1 MFKLTKTILKIFLI
15 ALIINPE
22 SSLANEGCDNALLF
36 ANELTD
42 STIEILNS
50 NELTNN
56 QKKSH
61 ISDLLTINVDF
72 TTMGKIMLGKYARK
86 INEEQELIYYEI
98 IEKMVSKTIYDRL
111 ETNDD
116 PDIMYSI
123 SNDNCREKGSKGKE
137 FLVDGDVMKN
147 NSRLASIRWWLIL
160 NKDNEFKVVDL
171 NLAGLSLTLQKKE
184 EFTSYLSNKS
194 IDMLIADL
202 SKKFN

>member
-1 MFKLTKTILKIFLI
+1 MFKFTKTILKISLI
-15 ALIINPE
+15 AFFINPN
-22 SSLANEGCDNALLF
+22 SLLANELCDNALLF

-42 STIEILNS
+42 NTIEILNS

-56 QKKSH
+56 QKKTQ
-61 ISDLLTINVDF
+61 ISELLTINVDF

-86 INEEQELIYYEI
+86 INEEQELLYYKN

-116 PDIMYSI
+116 PDVIYSI
-123 SNDNCREKGSKGKE
+123 SNNNCREKGSKGKE

-160 NKDNEFKVVDL
+160 NKDNEYKVVDL

>member
-1 MFKLTKTILKIFLI
+1 MFKLSKTILKISLI
-15 ALIINPE
+15 AFFINPN
-22 SSLANEGCDNALLF
+22 SSFANELCDNALLF

-42 STIEILNS
+42 NTIEILNS

-56 QKKSH
+56 QKKTQ

-86 INEEQELIYYEI
+86 INEEQELLYYEI

-111 ETNDD
+111 ETNED
-116 PDIMYSI
+116 PNVIYSI
-123 SNDNCREKGSKGKE
+123 SNDTCREKGSKGKE
-137 FLVDGDVMKN
+137 FLIDGDVMKN
-147 NSRLASIRWWLIL
+147 DSRLASIRWWLIL
-160 NKDNEFKVVDL
+160 NKDNEYKVVDL
-171 NLAGLSLTLQKKE
+171 TLAGLSLTLQKKE

-202 SKKFN
+202 SKKFD

>member
-1 MFKLTKTILKIFLI
+1 MFKPIKTIIKISFI
-15 ALIINPE
+15 AFFINPN
-22 SSLANEGCDNALLF
+22 SSLANELCDNALLF

-42 STIEILNS
+42 NTIEILNS

-56 QKKSH
+56 QKKTQ

-86 INEEQELIYYEI
+86 INEEQELLYYEI

-111 ETNDD
+111 ETNED
-116 PDIMYSI
+116 PEVTYSI
-123 SNDNCREKGSKGKE
+123 SNDTCREKGSKGKE
-137 FLVDGDVMKN
+137 FLIDGDVMKN
-147 NSRLASIRWWLIL
+147 DSRLASIRWWLIL
-160 NKDNEFKVVDL
+160 NKDNEYKVVDL
-171 NLAGLSLTLQKKE
+171 TLAGLSLTLQKKE

-202 SKKFN
+202 SRKFN

>member
-1 MFKLTKTILKIFLI
+1 MFKLTKTILKVFLVTFF
-15 ALIINPE
+15 INPN
-22 SSLANEGCDNALLF
+22 SSLANELCDNALFF

-42 STIEILNS
+42 NTIEILNS

-56 QKKSH
+56 QKKKH
-61 ISDLLTINVDF
+61 ISDLLIINVDF

-86 INEEQELIYYEI
+86 INEEQELLYYEI

-111 ETNDD
+111 ETNED
-116 PDIMYSI
+116 PDVKYSI
-123 SNDNCREKGSKGKE
+123 SNDTCREKGSKGKE

-147 NSRLASIRWWLIL
+147 DSRLASIRWWLIL
-160 NKDNEFKVVDL
+160 NKNNEYKVVDL
-171 NLAGLSLTLQKKE
+171 TLAGLSLTLQKKE

-202 SKKFN
+202 SKKFD

>member
-1 MFKLTKTILKIFLI
+1 MFKFTKTILKISLI
-15 ALIINPE
+15 AFFINPN
-22 SSLANEGCDNALLF
+22 SLLANELCDNALLF

-42 STIEILNS
+42 NTIEILNS

-56 QKKSH
+56 QKKTQ
-61 ISDLLTINVDF
+61 ISELLTINVDF

-86 INEEQELIYYEI
+86 INEEQELLYYKN

-116 PDIMYSI
+116 PDIIYSI
-123 SNDNCREKGSKGKE
+123 SNNNCREKGSKGKE

-160 NKDNEFKVVDL
+160 NKDNEYKVVDL

>member
-1 MFKLTKTILKIFLI
+1 MFKLTKTILKISLI
-15 ALIINPE
+15 AFFINPNT
-22 SSLANEGCDNALLF
+22 SLANELCDNALLF

-42 STIEILNS
+42 NTIEILNS

-56 QKKSH
+56 QKKTQ

-86 INEEQELIYYEI
+86 INEEQELLYYEI

-111 ETNDD
+111 ETNED
-116 PDIMYSI
+116 PEVTYSI
-123 SNDNCREKGSKGKE
+123 SNDTCREKGSKGKE
-137 FLVDGDVMKN
+137 FLIDGDVMKN
-147 NSRLASIRWWLIL
+147 DSRLASIRWWLIL
-160 NKDNEFKVVDL
+160 NKDNEYKVVDL
-171 NLAGLSLTLQKKE
+171 TLAGLSLTLQKKE

-202 SKKFN
+202 SRKFN